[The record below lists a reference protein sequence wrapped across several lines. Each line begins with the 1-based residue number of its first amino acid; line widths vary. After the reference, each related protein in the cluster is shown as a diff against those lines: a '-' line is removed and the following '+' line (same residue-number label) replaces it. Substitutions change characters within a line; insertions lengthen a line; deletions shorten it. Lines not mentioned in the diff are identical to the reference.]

1 MRNKVRV
8 ASARALVA
16 EISSGG
22 KWAGSGISSAE
33 KKVEAAAKKRKV
45 TLGYTGLKDH

>member
-1 MRNKVRV
+1 MRNKGRA

-33 KKVEAAAKKRKV
+33 KKVEAAAKERE
-45 TLGYTGLKDH
+45 LG